1 MLSYRFDLASQE
13 LHEFIWNEYCD
24 WYVELSKPIIW
35 DEEANP
41 MEAQAT
47 KHVLVVV
54 LEKILR
60 LLHPFMPF
68 ITEEIWQRVAP
79 LLDIEGESIMLQPYP
94 VFDESNID
102 SEAEAHIDWLKGVVL
117 SIRNIR
123 GEMGISPAKA
133 MPVLMRNGSDLDK
146 ERLENYRHYLRKLA
160 KLDSIDW
167 LEPNQE
173 VPVAATQLHN
183 DLEILVPL
191 ADLIDIEAE
200 QVRLEKEIAK
210 LESSLKV
217 VSGKLN
223 NKKFVENAP
232 AEIVSKEREKEQRM
246 AGALQALQQ
255 KLNQL
260 ASV

>member
-1 MLSYRFDLASQE
+1 M
-13 LHEFIWNEYCD
+13 
-24 WYVELSKPIIW
+24 
-35 DEEANP
+35 
-41 MEAQAT
+41 
-47 KHVLVVV
+47 
-54 LEKILR
+54 
-60 LLHPFMPF
+60 
-68 ITEEIWQRVAP
+68 
-79 LLDIEGESIMLQPYP
+79 LDIEGESIMLQPYP

-117 SIRNIR
+117 AIRNIR
-123 GEMGISPAKA
+123 GEMNISPAKA

-146 ERLENYRHYLRKLA
+146 ERLKDYRHYLRKLA

-217 VSGKLN
+217 VSG

-246 AGALQALQQ
+246 AGALRALQQ